1 MVHQII
7 HMEQFR
13 FDSPLVVV
21 VRARSRGTHSKDG
34 SRQQFAEVQD
44 ILTKAFEVIRPES
57 EAADA
62 NFEEFLRCGQSQRP
76 HVQPLPVIP
85 IQLSAMA

>member
-21 VRARSRGTHSKDG
+21 VRARSRGTHLDDG
-34 SRQQFAEVQD
+34 AWEQSTEFENVLA
-44 ILTKAFEVIRPES
+44 KPFEVKPFES
-57 EAADA
+57 EAAYA
-62 NFEEFLRCGQSQRP
+62 HFQEFLRHG
-76 HVQPLPVIP
+76 
-85 IQLSAMA
+85 